1 MFAGATGTDAGHA
14 VLEAALTAER
24 AKNAKLE
31 AALAA
36 ERAKSGDLERTN
48 ASLRASHE
56 RLRLELELYKR
67 RLFVAKAE
75 RVNTEQLELEFAEK
89 LRQLE
94 QVAKTLGMPEKDDT
108 PDGKDKRKPKGRRDL
123 RSLPIEER
131 RVEVPDPLFDQLVAD
146 GKAERIGFDES
157 CKLAWQRGGMRR
169 LVIARVK
176 YRTTG
181 HDGEAEIESAMLP
194 KELLPRCLAAPS
206 LLGRVLTEKYCDG
219 LPLFRI
225 EERFDRDGVPVDRGT
240 MSRWIAEL
248 GGTFGSTVVEA
259 MRKHALAT
267 AFCIATDATG
277 IAVQSERTPE
287 SPKHQPCA
295 RGHYFVQV
303 ADLEAIFF
311 EYTRR
316 ETSAA
321 VAKMFEG
328 FSGFVQ
334 ADAKSVF
341 NVLFALEEDESPN
354 AEREIRHEVG
364 CWVHCRRY
372 FWESA
377 AAKSV
382 VAREALARI
391 GRIFELDASWRNR
404 PASDIQ
410 RLRDEH
416 LRPHVDA
423 FFAWARHEYG
433 LVREQRGYLRKALG
447 YATRHE
453 GALRRFLDDGRL
465 LLDNNRSEL
474 ALRKIAVGRK
484 AWLFVGSDEH
494 AQSAG
499 HIFTLIATARLHR
512 LDPEA
517 YLAELI
523 RVLPHWPDDRYLE
536 LAPQFWLSTRAR
548 LIDAELKAEVGELTV
563 PPVLAAAE
571 QQSAAG

>member
-1 MFAGATGTDAGHA
+1 MFAGATGTDSGLA
-14 VLEAALTAER
+14 VLQ
-24 AKNAKLE
+24 

-36 ERAKSGDLERTN
+36 ERAKNAALEAVLSVERAKYGELERAN
-48 ASLRASHE
+48 AALRASHE

-94 QVAKTLGMPEKDDT
+94 EAAKTLGMPEREDT
-108 PDGKDKRKPKGRRDL
+108 PDKGKDERKRKSKGRRDL
-123 RSLPIEER
+123 RSLPLEER
-131 RVEVPDPLFDQLVAD
+131 RVEVPDPLFDQLVAE
-146 GKAERIGFDES
+146 GKAERIGFEES

-176 YRTTG
+176 YRTVG
-181 HDGEAEIESAMLP
+181 HDGEAEVESAMLP
-194 KELLPRCLAAPS
+194 KELLARCLAAPS
-206 LLGRVLTEKYCDG
+206 LLARILTEKSCDG

-225 EERFDRDGVPVDRGT
+225 EERFTRDGVPVDRGT
-240 MSRWIAEL
+240 MSRWMAEL

-259 MRKHALAT
+259 MRQHALKT

-277 IAVQSERTPE
+277 IAVQPSRTPG

-303 ADLEAIFF
+303 ADRDAIFF

-316 ETSAA
+316 ETSEA

-341 NVLFALEEDESPN
+341 NVLFALDEEEPPDP
-354 AEREIRHEVG
+354 ERDVRQEVA
-364 CWVHCRRY
+364 CWVHCRRG

-382 VAREALARI
+382 VAREGLARI
-391 GRIFELDASWRNR
+391 GRIFELDASWKARS
-404 PASDIQ
+404 PSDIK
-410 RLRDEH
+410 RLRDAH

-423 FFAWARHEYG
+423 FFAWARHEYA
-433 LVREQRGYLRKALG
+433 LVREQRGYLRRALG
-447 YATRHE
+447 YAVRHE
-453 GALRRFLDDGRL
+453 AALKRFLDDGRL

-494 AQSAG
+494 AQSTG
-499 HIFTLIATARLHR
+499 HVFTLVATARLHK

-517 YLAELI
+517 YLRDLI
-523 RVLPHWPDDRYLE
+523 RVLPHWPADRYLE
-536 LAPQFWLSTRAR
+536 LAPQFWLGTRAR
-548 LIDAELKAEVGELTV
+548 LNGAELEAEVGELTV
-563 PPVLAAAE
+563 PPQMAAAE
-571 QQSAAG
+571 